1 MKAVLA
7 HSASHPPAVAGAGSL
22 THFSLTHTSLASTSP
37 LDPSRLHPTHPPL
50 PQRND
55 KEISVELSA
64 PRPDGSTSVTVPTS
78 TERESSDLSHIKL
91 RNLDYERHA
100 TGGRG
105 GVDDLISLT
114 HLHEPA
120 ILDVLALRYA
130 KDCIYSA
137 WP

>member
-1 MKAVLA
+1 M
-7 HSASHPPAVAGAGSL
+7 
-22 THFSLTHTSLASTSP
+22 
-37 LDPSRLHPTHPPL
+37 
-50 PQRND
+50 
-55 KEISVELSA
+55 
-64 PRPDGSTSVTVPTS
+64 PRPDGSTSVTVPTA

-137 WP
+137 WRGPNCGANHPGSRVTPPCRTVEERRSQLHRHD